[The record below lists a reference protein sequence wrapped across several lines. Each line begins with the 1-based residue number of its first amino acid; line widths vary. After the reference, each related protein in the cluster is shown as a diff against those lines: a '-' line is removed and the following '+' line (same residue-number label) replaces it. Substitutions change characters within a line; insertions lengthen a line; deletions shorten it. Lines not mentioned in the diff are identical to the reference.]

1 MPTEAKQAAVAE
13 LKDEL
18 SKSKAAIVADYRG
31 LTVSDIQAV
40 RRALRSEGITYRV
53 VKNRLAKIAAQEAGR
68 EQLNELLEGP
78 TALAMG
84 SSDEVTLARAFLD
97 AIRPY
102 KSVVVRG
109 GMIGETR
116 IDAGSINRMASL
128 PGREVL
134 LAQLAGGMASPLA
147 TMASLLAAPLRNL
160 AYALAQVA
168 ETKGQQARESEAPS
182 AVAEAEAPKAEAA
195 EAEATP
201 EASQA
206 QAEAP
211 TEASE
216 ADAESPSE
224 PETAETEAA
233 ETEAAEAETPVDA
246 QATAQVAETPEA
258 DESAAE
264 AASATADADEPAAH
278 SNNETAPAD
287 DESATE
293 SA

>member
-13 LKDEL
+13 LREEL
-18 SKSKAAIVADYRG
+18 SNSKAAIVADYRG

-40 RRALRSEGITYRV
+40 RRALRSEGVTYRV

-78 TALAMG
+78 TALALG
-84 SSDEVTLARAFLD
+84 ATDEVTLARVFLD

-116 IDAGSINRMASL
+116 IDAGSITRMASL

-147 TMASLLAAPLRNL
+147 TMASLLSAPLRNL

-168 ETKGQQARESEAPS
+168 EAKGQQAGGPAPEAAEAKPEAPPPVE
-182 AVAEAEAPKAEAA
+182 AEAEATAEAEAPV
-195 EAEATP
+195 
-201 EASQA
+201 
-206 QAEAP
+206 
-211 TEASE
+211 E
-216 ADAESPSE
+216 ADATEPESESE
-224 PETAETEAA
+224 PT
-233 ETEAAEAETPVDA
+233 
-246 QATAQVAETPEA
+246 
-258 DESAAE
+258 
-264 AASATADADEPAAH
+264 
-278 SNNETAPAD
+278 
-287 DESATE
+287 
-293 SA
+293 